1 MRSIVVLTA
10 VLFVALFTGGSA
22 LADFTTS
29 GTLAYIDPGTGSVIF
44 GAIGYIIAGSAA
56 ALAFAIK
63 PFRMLYRKYF
73 KKPNDDLPEKDK
85 AAKKP

>member
-10 VLFVALFTGGSA
+10 VLFVTLFSGGSA
-22 LADFTTS
+22 LANF
-29 GTLAYIDPGTGSVIF
+29 AYIDPGTGSVIF

-73 KKPNDDLPEKDK
+73 KKGSDDLPEKDK